1 MFCGS
6 GSAALAVL
14 AGAASR
20 LWILLQVEE
29 SPVVVALMLVSD
41 PIGGR
46 RPPVVVWEV
55 LIYVEWGADAYGL
68 MYLVQISLTVVKMM
82 L

>member
-1 MFCGS
+1 M
-6 GSAALAVL
+6 
-14 AGAASR
+14 
-20 LWILLQVEE
+20 LLQVEE

-68 MYLVQISLTVVKMM
+68 MYLVQISMTVVKMM